1 MVDIRKIITTREVV
15 FWELGFAARDPLCVR
30 SAWP

>member
-1 MVDIRKIITTREVV
+1 MEEDGMVDIRKIVTTREMVR
-15 FWELGFAARDPLCVR
+15 RDPLCVR